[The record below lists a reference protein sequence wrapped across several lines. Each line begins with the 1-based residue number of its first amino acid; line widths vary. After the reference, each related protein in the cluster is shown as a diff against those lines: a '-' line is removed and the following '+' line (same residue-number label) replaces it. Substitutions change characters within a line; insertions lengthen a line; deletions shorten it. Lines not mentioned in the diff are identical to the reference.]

1 MISALPFLLA
11 AAAVQGG
18 DAAPASSGAR
28 ATILVS
34 ATIISSQ
41 RVKFTEAFKRD
52 GQRHVNDRQ
61 VTEKQV
67 SKNHKV
73 ATVEFY

>member
-41 RVKFTEAFKRD
+41 RITFTDALKQD
-52 GQRHVNDRQ
+52 GRQHANDRQ
-61 VTEKQV
+61 ITEKQV

>member
-41 RVKFTEAFKRD
+41 QITFTDALKQD
-52 GQRHVNDRQ
+52 GRRHVNDRQ
-61 VTEKQV
+61 ITEKQV
-67 SKNHKV
+67 SKNRKV